1 MEPLD
6 LAQLQRLLFLAV
18 GLVVVIMVALIAY
31 LVLAGR
37 RVRAETVSRRKDDE
51 IAIRPSLRIV
61 GQVLSLVRDEA
72 GQPLQVE
79 VNGVKYGSLAAV
91 QDPQV
96 KRQIVDA
103 AMELI
108 RFTGVLGQTAV
119 APAPIEKTETWREDL
134 RRGSRDELELARVS
148 SGDLEKRTP
157 PSPEIEE
164 QFFSLLSE
172 MGQEPSKPE
181 RPGVISAVQQ
191 RLSPKLAE
199 PEKPKTFV
207 DEIEDIVQRRVQL
220 IPALLGRGLH
230 VRSDSAGKVLFLF
243 DGREYQS
250 VDDLPNLTARQLV
263 KDAIQEWDETN

>member
-6 LAQLQRLLFLAV
+6 LAQLQRLLFMAV
-18 GLVVVIMVALIAY
+18 GLVVVIMIALIAY
-31 LVLAGR
+31 LILAGR
-37 RVRAETVSRRKDDE
+37 RVRAESISRKKDDE
-51 IAIRPSLRIV
+51 IVIRPSLRVV
-61 GQVLSLVRDEA
+61 GQILSLVRDEA

-79 VNGVKYGSLAAV
+79 VDGVKYDSLAAV

-134 RRGSRDELELARVS
+134 RQGSQAELELARIS
-148 SGDLEKRTP
+148 KGDLESPTP
-157 PSPEIEE
+157 PSPEVEE
-164 QFFSLLSE
+164 QFFSLLAE
-172 MGQEPSKPE
+172 MGQETSKPE
-181 RPGVISAVQQ
+181 MPGVIGAVQQ
-191 RLSPKLAE
+191 RLAPKPGE
-199 PEKPKTFV
+199 PEKPRTFV
-207 DEIEDIVQRRVQL
+207 DDIEDIVQRRVQL

-230 VRSDSAGKVLFLF
+230 VRSDSVGQVVLLF

-250 VDDLPNLTARQLV
+250 VDDIPNLTARQLV